1 MIDPHLLY
9 LQKSDLLVHQAIALV
24 DREQAAMV
32 LFDAAVKALTL
43 DMDGKAAIDVARQWA
58 GALRVS

>member
-1 MIDPHLLY
+1 MIDPQALY

-24 DREQAAMV
+24 DREQAAMI

-43 DMDGKAAIDVARQWA
+43 DMDGNAAIDVARQWA